1 MKTASLFRNG
11 RNQAVR
17 IPKELEFVNVK
28 QVEIRREGR
37 SVILT
42 PIKRSWRS
50 LAELPKADDD
60 FLNER
65 PDLIQ
70 EDRF

>member
-17 IPKELEFVNVK
+17 IPKELEFENVNK
-28 QVEIRREGR
+28 VEIKREGR

-42 PIKRSWRS
+42 PIKRSWHS
-50 LAELPKADDD
+50 LVELPKVDED
-60 FLNER
+60 FLDER
-65 PDLIQ
+65 PDLIP
-70 EDRF
+70 EGRF